1 MAIKKKASI
10 IALLIVA
17 ISVIALKAPN
27 NKYFEIARNL
37 DIFATLFK
45 EVNAYYVDEIDPG
58 QLVGTGI
65 HAMLES
71 LDPYTSYIPE
81 EKLEEYRT
89 MTTGLYGGIGAIVG
103 PINNHTV
110 ITMLYEGYGADKA
123 GLLIGD
129 EITQIDG
136 VILNSRGTED
146 VTKLLKGQPGTAV
159 TIKVIRNKSEEK
171 TFTFDRETIKIENV
185 PYYDNLT
192 PKIGYIRLSDFTLG
206 ASREVEHAVKELKKN
221 GAEQMII
228 DLRGNPGGLLSE
240 AINISNIFIPRGQEI
255 VSTKGKVDEWNKT
268 YNALNKPV
276 DKEIPLVVL
285 TNNMSA
291 SAAEI
296 VAGVIQDYDRGVLI
310 GRRTFG
316 KGLVQATRP
325 LSYNS
330 QLKVTT
336 AKYYI
341 PSGRCIQAIDYAER
355 NNDGSVSSIPDSLKV
370 AFETKNNRVVYDG
383 GGLEPDI
390 PIEGSDWSALAIG
403 LVTSGHIFDY
413 ATEYYF
419 EHKQITSA
427 EVFKL
432 SDEEYSVFS
441 KWLVD
446 KEFVYHS
453 PLEAAVDNFIIEA
466 NEKESSPKVLKKVQE
481 VHLQIS
487 LEKEKDLERHKDEI
501 KKLLQQEIVSRYYL
515 YKGDIQA
522 ALVGDR
528 DVKSAIEILS
538 DSNRYN
544 TILSK

>member
-1 MAIKKKASI
+1 MAIKKKVSI